1 MKNWLYFLI
10 ICTVLGCNEKV
21 VEKPANLISRDQM
34 AEILY
39 DLAIIN
45 AAKKTNPSRLEERDL
60 EAMPFIYNKHD
71 IDSLQFFQSDV
82 YYASIPEEYEAIY
95 KTVEARL
102 EREKSVFDQKKTR
115 EGDSIR
121 KIAEEQRKKLK
132 EQKIKKKAQDT
143 LP

>member
-1 MKNWLYFLI
+1 MKKGLYFLI
-10 ICTVLGCNEKV
+10 ICIVLSCNEQV
-21 VEKPANLISRDQM
+21 VKKPANLISRDQM

-45 AAKKTNPSRLEERDL
+45 AAKKSDPIRLKERNL
-60 EAMPFIYNKHD
+60 EVMPFIYDKHG

-82 YYASIPEEYEAIY
+82 YYASIPAEYEAIY
-95 KTVEARL
+95 KNVEARL
-102 EREKSVFDQKKTR
+102 ELEKSIFDEKKTR
-115 EGDSIR
+115 ENDSIR
-121 KIAEEQRKKLK
+121 KIAEEQRRKLR